1 MSKYNST
8 DVHCLA
14 TSWTLVITQSSGN
27 RQAAIGSPQASQ
39 FSSNHKVFYRQSSVV
54 LPSKCHLIVKDQ
66 TYLQPHYGNGVFG
79 NVTCQLDNTKR

>member
-39 FSSNHKVFYRQSSVV
+39 FSSNHKAFGRQSSDVQAIQMSYDT
-54 LPSKCHLIVKDQ
+54 LESGINIALCL
-66 TYLQPHYGNGVFG
+66 LFF
-79 NVTCQLDNTKR
+79 